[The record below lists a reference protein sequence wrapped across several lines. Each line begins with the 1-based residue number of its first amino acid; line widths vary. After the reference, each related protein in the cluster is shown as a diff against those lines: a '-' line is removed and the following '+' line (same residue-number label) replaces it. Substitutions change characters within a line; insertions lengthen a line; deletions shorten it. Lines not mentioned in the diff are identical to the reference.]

1 MPQVTVTINNRNY
14 TVACGDG
21 EEQHLLD
28 LASYYDKQIR
38 IISEEVGQVGDTRLL
53 LLGALMIADQL
64 SDMVS
69 KIDELRSEVN
79 RLKGERTTYDTGRRT
94 PKPGP
99 RNSSTPPRAGSAR
112 SPSAS
117 IAVN

>member
-14 TVACGDG
+14 TVACGEG

-38 IISEEVGQVGDTRLL
+38 IISEEVGQVGDQRLL
-53 LLGALMIADQL
+53 LLGALMVTDQL

-69 KIDELRSEVN
+69 KVDELRSEVN
-79 RLKGERTTYDTGRRT
+79 RLKGERTTFEHRASNAEARVSELLDAASRRINEISE
-94 PKPGP
+94 
-99 RNSSTPPRAGSAR
+99 RL
-112 SPSAS
+112 AS
-117 IAVN
+117 

>member
-1 MPQVTVTINNRNY
+1 MPQVTVTINGRNY

-38 IISEEVGQVGDTRLL
+38 LISEEVGQVGDTRLL

-69 KIDELRSEVN
+69 KVDDLRSELN
-79 RLKGERTTYDTGRRT
+79 RLKGERTTFEHRAANAEARASEILDAASRRT
-94 PKPGP
+94 LE
-99 RNSSTPPRAGSAR
+99 
-112 SPSAS
+112 
-117 IAVN
+117 IAERLNA

>member
-1 MPQVTVTINNRNY
+1 MPQVTVTINARNY
-14 TVACGDG
+14 TVACGEG

-69 KIDELRSEVN
+69 KVDELRSELN
-79 RLKGERTTYDTGRRT
+79 RLKGERTTFEHRASNAEARASELLDAASRRI
-94 PKPGP
+94 GEISE
-99 RNSSTPPRAGSAR
+99 RL
-112 SPSAS
+112 AS
-117 IAVN
+117 

>member
-1 MPQVTVTINNRNY
+1 VTVTINGRNY
-14 TVACGDG
+14 TVACGEG

-38 IISEEVGQVGDTRLL
+38 LLTEEVGQVGDTRLL

-69 KIDELRSEVN
+69 KVDELRSEVN
-79 RLKGERTTYDTGRRT
+79 RLKGERTTFEHRAANAEMRVAEVLDAASRRV
-94 PKPGP
+94 GEIAE
-99 RNSSTPPRAGSAR
+99 RLQ
-112 SPSAS
+112 AS
-117 IAVN
+117 